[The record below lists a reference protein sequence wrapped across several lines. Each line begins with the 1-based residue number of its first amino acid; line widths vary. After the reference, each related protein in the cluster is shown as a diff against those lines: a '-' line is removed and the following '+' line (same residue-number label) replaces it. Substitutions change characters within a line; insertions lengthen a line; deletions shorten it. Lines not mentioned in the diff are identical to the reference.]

1 VPMPTH
7 VLACR
12 PALAAAPA
20 RRARAPRARVAAS
33 AAPPRARPA
42 GSAFRSLG
50 PRAGISLGR
59 TETPGWRK
67 VAGSPRSVSASA
79 SSSEVADATA
89 APYPILGQIL
99 AGVTVSLAM
108 VPESLAFTFV
118 AGVSPICG
126 LHAAALMGL
135 STAVLGAQ
143 PGVISGAAGAT
154 AVVFAPLVTTHG
166 PEYLFA
172 AVLMAGVIQ
181 LVCGAARLGKLIRLV
196 PNTCMI
202 GFVNGLAI
210 VIGGAQLASFRNLAG
225 AALYAQVA
233 LTAIT
238 ALLIKA
244 LGSKKAAETFW
255 PRQIPAPL
263 AAIVLVT
270 ILANVVAPGA
280 FAAAK
285 TVGDVAAVSGALPA
299 FHLPSVPFNFH
310 TLTVVAPFAA
320 SVAAVGLIET
330 LLTQQL
336 VDETT
341 LRRTSTHKEVV
352 AQGVGNVVCGLFA
365 SMGGCAMIG
374 QSVINVQAGGRTR
387 IAGITCGL
395 AILAYVTFGASI
407 IERVPIAALVG
418 TMLCLVVD
426 IFDWSSFGRASKIP
440 KTDASVIALVTVV
453 TVLTNL
459 AVAVF
464 AGVVV
469 SALGFAWKSAKR
481 VDAERRVERDP
492 LDTADVAVY
501 DLRGPLFFGSTRA
514 FADAVDAL
522 AERETAKRVVLDFAN
537 AKVWDSSALV
547 AVDDAATKI
556 KRGGEVSVTLRGLS
570 PDCATLLRKAKDLV
584 EVSLDDPTYA
594 VAADYS
600 DANLE
605 VASVIK
611 KSFALSMDTETLE
624 PWQEEALRRQTAP
637 RE

>member
-1 VPMPTH
+1 M
-7 VLACR
+7 
-12 PALAAAPA
+12 
-20 RRARAPRARVAAS
+20 
-33 AAPPRARPA
+33 
-42 GSAFRSLG
+42 
-50 PRAGISLGR
+50 
-59 TETPGWRK
+59 
-67 VAGSPRSVSASA
+67 
-79 SSSEVADATA
+79 ADATA
-89 APYPILGQIL
+89 APPPFLGQIL
-99 AGVTVSLAM
+99 AGITVSLAM

-135 STAVLGAQ
+135 TTAALGAQ

-154 AVVFAPLVTTHG
+154 AVVFAPLVASHG

-181 LVCGAARLGKLIRLV
+181 LACGAARLGKLIRLV

-210 VIGGAQLASFRNLAG
+210 VIGAAQLASFRNLAG
-225 AALYAQVA
+225 AALYTQVA

-238 ALLIKA
+238 AALIKG
-244 LGSKKAAETFW
+244 LGSKRAAFW

-270 ILANVVAPGA
+270 LLANVVAPDA

-299 FHLPSVPFNFH
+299 FHLPSVPFDLH
-310 TLTVVAPFAA
+310 TLTVIAPFAA

-341 LRRTSTHKEVV
+341 LTRTSTHKEVV
-352 AQGVGNVVCGLFA
+352 AQGVGNVVCGVFA

-387 IAGITCGL
+387 VAGITCGL
-395 AILAYVTFGASI
+395 AILAYVTFGASV
-407 IERVPIAALVG
+407 IEKIPIAALVG

-426 IFDWSSFGRASKIP
+426 IFEWSSFSRASKIP
-440 KTDASVIALVTVV
+440 KTDAAVIALVTCV
-453 TVLTNL
+453 TVVTNL

-469 SALGFAWKSAKR
+469 SALSFAWKSAKR
-481 VDAERRVERDP
+481 VRRGARRARP
-492 LDTADVAVY
+492 ARTADVAVY
-501 DLRGPLFFGSTRA
+501 ALRGPLFFGSARA

-522 AERETAKRVVLDFAN
+522 GARETAKRVVLDFTD

-547 AVDDAATKI
+547 AVDDAAQKI
-556 KRGGEVSVTLRGLS
+556 KRGGQVGVTLRGLS
-570 PDCATLLRKAKDLV
+570 PDCATLLRKAGDLV

-594 VAADYS
+594 VAVDYS
-600 DANLE
+600 DANLR

-611 KSFALSMDTETLE
+611 KSFALSMDTETLA
-624 PWQEEALRRQTAP
+624 PWQEDALKRQTAT

>member
-1 VPMPTH
+1 MSTH
-7 VLACR
+7 ALACR
-12 PALAAAPA
+12 PALAAAPS
-20 RRARAPRARVAAS
+20 RRTRATRARVAAS
-33 AAPPRARPA
+33 AAPPRARPS
-42 GSAFRSLG
+42 GSALRSLG
-50 PRAGISLGR
+50 PRAANSLGR

-79 SSSEVADATA
+79 ATSEVADATA
-89 APYPILGQIL
+89 APPPFLGQIL
-99 AGVTVSLAM
+99 AGITVSLAM

-135 STAVLGAQ
+135 TTAALGAQ

-154 AVVFAPLVTTHG
+154 AVVFAPLVASHG

-181 LVCGAARLGKLIRLV
+181 LACGAARLGKLIRLV

-210 VIGGAQLASFRNLAG
+210 VIGAAQLASFRNLAG
-225 AALYAQVA
+225 AALYTQVA

-238 ALLIKA
+238 AALIKG
-244 LGSKKAAETFW
+244 LGSKRAAFW

-270 ILANVVAPGA
+270 LLANVVAPDA

-299 FHLPSVPFNFH
+299 FHLPSVPFDLH
-310 TLTVVAPFAA
+310 TLTVIAPFAA

-341 LRRTSTHKEVV
+341 LTRTSTHKEVV
-352 AQGVGNVVCGLFA
+352 AQGVGNVVCGVFA

-387 IAGITCGL
+387 VAGITCGL
-395 AILAYVTFGASI
+395 AILAYVTFGALV
-407 IERVPIAALVG
+407 IEKIPIAALVG

-426 IFDWSSFGRASKIP
+426 IFEWSSFSRASKIP
-440 KTDASVIALVTVV
+440 KTDAAVIALVTCV
-453 TVLTNL
+453 TVVTNL

-501 DLRGPLFFGSTRA
+501 ALRGPLFFGSARA
-514 FADAVDAL
+514 FAEAVDAL
-522 AERETAKRVVLDFAN
+522 GARETAKRVVLDFTD

-547 AVDDAATKI
+547 AVDDAAQKI
-556 KRGGEVSVTLRGLS
+556 KRGGQVDVTLRGLS
-570 PDCATLLRKAKDLV
+570 PDCATLLRKAGDLV

-600 DANLE
+600 DANLQ

-611 KSFALSMDTETLE
+611 KSFALSMDTETLA
-624 PWQEEALRRQTAP
+624 PWQEDALKRQTAT

>member
-1 VPMPTH
+1 M
-7 VLACR
+7 
-12 PALAAAPA
+12 
-20 RRARAPRARVAAS
+20 
-33 AAPPRARPA
+33 
-42 GSAFRSLG
+42 
-50 PRAGISLGR
+50 
-59 TETPGWRK
+59 
-67 VAGSPRSVSASA
+67 
-79 SSSEVADATA
+79 ADATA
-89 APYPILGQIL
+89 APPPFLGQIL
-99 AGVTVSLAM
+99 AGITVSLAM

-135 STAVLGAQ
+135 TTAALGAQ

-154 AVVFAPLVTTHG
+154 AVVFAPLVASHG

-181 LVCGAARLGKLIRLV
+181 LACGAARLGKLIRLV

-210 VIGGAQLASFRNLAG
+210 VIGAAQLASFRNLTG
-225 AALYAQVA
+225 AALYTQVA

-238 ALLIKA
+238 AALIKG
-244 LGSKKAAETFW
+244 LGSKRAAFW

-270 ILANVVAPGA
+270 LLANVVAPDA

-285 TVGDVAAVSGALPA
+285 TVGDVAAVSGALPV
-299 FHLPSVPFNFH
+299 FHLPNVPFDLH
-310 TLTVVAPFAA
+310 TLTVIAPFAA

-341 LRRTSTHKEVV
+341 LTRTSTHKEVV
-352 AQGVGNVVCGLFA
+352 AQGVGNVVCGVFA

-387 IAGITCGL
+387 VAGITCGL
-395 AILAYVTFGASI
+395 AILAYVTFGASV
-407 IERVPIAALVG
+407 IEKIPIAALVG

-426 IFDWSSFGRASKIP
+426 IFEWSSFSRASKIP
-440 KTDASVIALVTVV
+440 KTDAAVIALVTCV
-453 TVLTNL
+453 TVVTNL

-501 DLRGPLFFGSTRA
+501 ALRGPLFFGSARA
-514 FADAVDAL
+514 FAEAVDAL
-522 AERETAKRVVLDFAN
+522 GARETAKRVVLDFTD

-547 AVDDAATKI
+547 AVDDAAQKI
-556 KRGGEVSVTLRGLS
+556 KRGGQVGVTLRGLS
-570 PDCATLLRKAKDLV
+570 PDCATLLRKAGDLV

-600 DANLE
+600 DANLQ

-611 KSFALSMDTETLE
+611 KSFALSMDTETLA
-624 PWQEEALRRQTAP
+624 PWQEDALKRQTAT
-637 RE
+637 RDE